1 MVITSQCH
9 QNILFQIR
17 KVVTRIFKTNNC
29 AHHFTEQ
36 GEVAEAVDDE
46 TEHWPVPP
54 RLREELN
61 KIKFEYRAVPLPVYV
76 NEFFVEPAHVN
87 NCIKGA
93 LVELH
98 FELHHFAIRKKM
110 QDSFNATI
118 EQIVV
123 LRHRDERPATAYKR
137 KNPREGPVQVKALM
151 FIQKRIIE
159 GPRKS
164 EERPANEINE
174 GPSKRR
180 KTTHNR
186 KPVSEDNNGAS
197 MSEKCLGKQKATES
211 EDEIEEDFEN
221 NSD

>member
-36 GEVAEAVDDE
+36 GKVAEAVDDE
-46 TEHWPVPP
+46 TEHWPIPP
-54 RLREELN
+54 CLREELN

-98 FELHHFAIRKKM
+98 FELHHFAIRKKT
-110 QDSFNATI
+110 QDSLWRSLQPYTWLRQMC
-118 EQIVV
+118 EVV
-123 LRHRDERPATAYKR
+123 ECVGLSKAHNTRP
-137 KNPREGPVQVKALM
+137 EGT
-151 FIQKRIIE
+151 R
-159 GPRKS
+159 S
-164 EERPANEINE
+164 
-174 GPSKRR
+174 
-180 KTTHNR
+180 
-186 KPVSEDNNGAS
+186 
-197 MSEKCLGKQKATES
+197 
-211 EDEIEEDFEN
+211 
-221 NSD
+221 